1 VQVTSPEKSVK
12 KSVFDLPRMDCASE
26 ERLVR
31 MALDGLDQVARLGF
45 DLGRRRLTVVHLG
58 DPDNLLKRL
67 APLNFGAR
75 LVETGEAELG
85 RAKEVAVPVEEHRTL
100 RVLLAINAA
109 MFFVEIV
116 TGLLAESTGLIADS
130 LDMFA
135 DAAVYSVSLYAVGK
149 DATMQMR
156 SARFS
161 GYLQL
166 ILAFGALFEVI
177 RRFLVGSDPEPPLMI
192 GIAFLALVA
201 NVTCMAL
208 IAKHRQG
215 GAHMRASWIFST
227 NDVIA
232 NVGVILAGAL
242 VAWTGSHLPDLA
254 VGAIIALIVLSGAIR
269 ILRLSG
275 MPYRTA
281 SEGTRS
287 KARRRRSRPAPV
299 MLRRAPRT
307 TRTEIFLVDQQA
319 SSDDLG
325 GAHVEK

>member
-1 VQVTSPEKSVK
+1 MKDRLRCNVDYVHSCIIVQQSYQKTEMK
-12 KSVFDLPRMDCASE
+12 KSVFDVPKMDCASE

-31 MALDGLDQVARLGF
+31 MAIEPLDEVARLGF
-45 DLGRRRLTVVHLG
+45 DLGRRRLTVVHEG

-75 LVETGEAELG
+75 LVETGEARLG
-85 RAKEVAVPVEEHRTL
+85 RANEAAVPAEEHKTL

-116 TGLLAESTGLIADS
+116 TGWLAESTGLIADS

-135 DAAVYSVSLYAVGK
+135 DAAVYGVSLYAVGK
-149 DATMQMR
+149 AATMQMR

-232 NVGVILAGAL
+232 NVGVILAGVL
-242 VAWTGSHLPDLA
+242 VAWSGSHLPDLV
-254 VGAIIALIVLSGAIR
+254 VGAMIALVVLYGAIR

-275 MPYRTA
+275 MPA
-281 SEGTRS
+281 PDS
-287 KARRRRSRPAPV
+287 K
-299 MLRRAPRT
+299 
-307 TRTEIFLVDQQA
+307 
-319 SSDDLG
+319 
-325 GAHVEK
+325 

>member
-1 VQVTSPEKSVK
+1 MIQVLRGKSVK
-12 KSVFDLPRMDCASE
+12 KSVFDVPRMDCVSE

-31 MALDGLDQVARLGF
+31 MALEPLDQVARLGF
-45 DLGRRRLTVVHLG
+45 DLARRRLTVVHEG

-75 LVETGEAELG
+75 LVETGEAEVG
-85 RAKEVAVPVEEHRTL
+85 RTSEAPAPAEEHKTL
-100 RVLLAINAA
+100 RLLLAINAA
-109 MFFVEIV
+109 MFFVEFI
-116 TGLLAESTGLIADS
+116 TGWLAQSTGLIADS

-135 DAAVYSVSLYAVGK
+135 DAAVYGVSLYAVGK
-149 DATMQMR
+149 AATMQMR

-166 ILAFGALFEVI
+166 VLAFGALFEVI
-177 RRFLVGSDPEPPLMI
+177 RRFLVGSDPEPPFMI
-192 GIAFLALVA
+192 GIASLALVA
-201 NVTCMAL
+201 NVACMAL

-232 NVGVILAGAL
+232 NVGVILAGVL

-254 VGAIIALIVLSGAIR
+254 VGAIIALVVLSGAIR

-275 MPYRTA
+275 MPTPD
-281 SEGTRS
+281 
-287 KARRRRSRPAPV
+287 K
-299 MLRRAPRT
+299 
-307 TRTEIFLVDQQA
+307 
-319 SSDDLG
+319 
-325 GAHVEK
+325 